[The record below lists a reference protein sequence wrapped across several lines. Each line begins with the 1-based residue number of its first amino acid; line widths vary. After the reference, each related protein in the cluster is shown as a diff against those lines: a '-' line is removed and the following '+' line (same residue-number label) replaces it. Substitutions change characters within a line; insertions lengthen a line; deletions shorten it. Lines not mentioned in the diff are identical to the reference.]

1 MYRGTMRLWNVE
13 RPLLVT
19 CGRAIAPYLK
29 KEIVELGLPVRA
41 ESAAAVETEGT
52 LAEAIRLNLCLR
64 TGQHVL
70 FLIEEFRA
78 RSLEDLYAEA
88 SRIAWEE
95 YVPAAGYVSV
105 TSSVHTPAVR
115 DARMANLTC
124 KDALVDRIRKR
135 RGIRPDSG
143 PTRSRTVVSLFWKGD
158 NCRIYLDTSGAP
170 LSRRGYRRIPLEAP
184 MQETLAAA
192 VVIATGWEGQGTF
205 VNPMCGTGTLAI
217 EACLL
222 ALGRAP
228 GLLRNTFGFMHILG
242 FEPELYR
249 DIRAGL
255 RRASRTSFPGK
266 IIATDKSPRAIETA
280 KRHAATAGVARHIEF
295 VACDFAETPIPEPR
309 GTGGVV
315 VLNPEYGKR
324 MGEAER
330 LSAMYS
336 AVGDFLKKRCQGYR
350 GYILTGNLD
359 LAKKVGL
366 RTCRRIPFFNGPI
379 ECRLLE
385 YDLYPGSRKATKQ
398 SVAAQ
403 RV

>member
-1 MYRGTMRLWNVE
+1 MRLWNVK

-19 CGRAIAPYLK
+19 CGRAIVPYLK
-29 KEIVELGLPVRA
+29 KEIVDLGLPVLA

-52 LAEAIRLNLCLR
+52 LADAIRLNLCVR

-70 FLIEEFRA
+70 FLLEEFRA
-78 RSLEDLYAEA
+78 RNLEDLYAGA

-95 YVPAAGYVSV
+95 YVPATGYVTV
-105 TSSVHTPAVR
+105 TSSVRTPAVR
-115 DARMANLTC
+115 DARIANLTC

-135 RGIRPDSG
+135 TGMRPDSG
-143 PTRSRTVVSLFWKGD
+143 PARSHTVLSLFWKGD
-158 NCRIYLDTSGAP
+158 SCRIYFDTSGAP

-192 VVIATGWEGQGTF
+192 VVMATGWQGQGPF
-205 VNPMCGTGTLAI
+205 VNPMCGTGTIAI

-242 FEPELYR
+242 FEPGLYR
-249 DIRAGL
+249 DIRTSL
-255 RRASRTSFPGK
+255 RRVSRTSFPGT
-266 IIATDKSPRAIETA
+266 IVATDKSPRAIETA
-280 KRHAATAGVARHIEF
+280 KRHAATAGVTGHIEF
-295 VACDFAETPIPEPR
+295 TVCDFAETPIPDPR
-309 GTGGVV
+309 GAGGVV

-324 MGEAER
+324 LGEAAR
-330 LSAMYS
+330 LSTVYS
-336 AVGDFLKKRCQGYR
+336 AIGDFFKNRCQGYR
-350 GYILTGNLD
+350 GYILAGNLD

-366 RTCRRIPFFNGPI
+366 RTCRRIPFFNGPL

-385 YDLYPGSRKATKQ
+385 YDLYPGSRKGAKQ
-398 SVAAQ
+398 
-403 RV
+403 R